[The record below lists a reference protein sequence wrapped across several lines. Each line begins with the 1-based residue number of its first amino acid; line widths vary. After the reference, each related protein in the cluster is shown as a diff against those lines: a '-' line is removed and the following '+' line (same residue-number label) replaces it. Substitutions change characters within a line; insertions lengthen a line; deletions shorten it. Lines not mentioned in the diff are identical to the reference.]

1 MYGSPVNVARIRV
14 IGVGG
19 GGNNAVDRMID
30 AGIKSA
36 EFVAMNTDYQALIR
50 SKAELKIQLGAE
62 LTKGLG
68 AGADPS
74 IGEKAAQES
83 IDQIKEVLQDND
95 LVFITA
101 GMGGGTGTGAAP
113 VVASIAREM
122 GILTVAVVTKP
133 FNFEGKKRMENAE
146 KGIENLRQYVD
157 TLVIIP
163 NEKLLSVVPKG
174 TPIVKAFQVADDVL
188 RQGIQGI
195 SDLIVNPAL
204 INLDFNDVRTV
215 MSDKG
220 LAHMGIGCGEGE
232 NRTLEAVRQ
241 AVQSPLLETDIE
253 GATGVIINVTGGL
266 DISLSEVA
274 EASKLVQ
281 DVVDSSANIIFG
293 AGVDEELGDKVV
305 VTIRIPKREFA
316 QEENVL
322 LAELLITPEEEDEE
336 NSEPAESS
344 ELLDM
349 ESEEEYVQVEF
360 EGESHSL
367 SESITAKE
375 LHHMGSV
382 LSRKEVP
389 IEEEV
394 KAAETI
400 CKLHDSPML
409 QEIEKVAGGR
419 VHELLERV
427 MNQAPKAVQ
436 SGNFDYSKFI
446 KI

>member
-163 NEKLLSVVPKG
+163 NEKILSVVPKG

-305 VTIRIPKREFA
+305 VTIIATGFNGHTQRTPEFDMGA
-316 QEENVL
+316 KLFDANAFHATAEENKKEDL
-322 LAELLITPEEEDEE
+322 NSIRAEIAA
-336 NSEPAESS
+336 EPAPAREPVMAGARTGEVNSS
-344 ELLDM
+344 RMDTGDKDIP
-349 ESEEEYVQVEF
+349 EF
-360 EGESHSL
+360 L
-367 SESITAKE
+367 RMIR
-375 LHHMGSV
+375 
-382 LSRKEVP
+382 SR
-389 IEEEV
+389 
-394 KAAETI
+394 
-400 CKLHDSPML
+400 S
-409 QEIEKVAGGR
+409 
-419 VHELLERV
+419 
-427 MNQAPKAVQ
+427 N
-436 SGNFDYSKFI
+436 
-446 KI
+446 

>member
-305 VTIRIPKREFA
+305 VTIIATGFNGHTQRTPEFDMGA
-316 QEENVL
+316 KLFDANAFQATAEENKKEDFNSIR
-322 LAELLITPEEEDEE
+322 AEIAA
-336 NSEPAESS
+336 EPAPATAREPVMAGARTGEVNSS
-344 ELLDM
+344 RMDTGDKDIP
-349 ESEEEYVQVEF
+349 EF
-360 EGESHSL
+360 L
-367 SESITAKE
+367 RMIR
-375 LHHMGSV
+375 
-382 LSRKEVP
+382 SR
-389 IEEEV
+389 
-394 KAAETI
+394 
-400 CKLHDSPML
+400 S
-409 QEIEKVAGGR
+409 
-419 VHELLERV
+419 
-427 MNQAPKAVQ
+427 N
-436 SGNFDYSKFI
+436 
-446 KI
+446 

>member
-305 VTIRIPKREFA
+305 VTIIATGFNGHTQRTPEFDMGA
-316 QEENVL
+316 KLFDANAFQATAEENKKEDL
-322 LAELLITPEEEDEE
+322 NSIRAEIAA
-336 NSEPAESS
+336 EPAPAPAREPVMSGARTGEVNSS
-344 ELLDM
+344 RMDTGDKDIP
-349 ESEEEYVQVEF
+349 EF
-360 EGESHSL
+360 L
-367 SESITAKE
+367 RMIR
-375 LHHMGSV
+375 
-382 LSRKEVP
+382 SR
-389 IEEEV
+389 
-394 KAAETI
+394 
-400 CKLHDSPML
+400 S
-409 QEIEKVAGGR
+409 
-419 VHELLERV
+419 
-427 MNQAPKAVQ
+427 N
-436 SGNFDYSKFI
+436 
-446 KI
+446 

>member
-83 IDQIKEVLQDND
+83 IEQIKEVLQDND

-113 VVASIAREM
+113 VVASLAREM

-133 FNFEGKKRMENAE
+133 FNFEGKRRMENAE

-215 MSDKG
+215 MSNKG

-305 VTIRIPKREFA
+305 VTIIATGFNGHVQRTPEFDMGA
-316 QEENVL
+316 KLFDASAFQASVEENKKDDLNAVR
-322 LAELLITPEEEDEE
+322 AEIVQTETPVREPVMAGARQGEV
-336 NSEPAESS
+336 NSSRMDTGDKDIP
-344 ELLDM
+344 
-349 ESEEEYVQVEF
+349 EF
-360 EGESHSL
+360 L
-367 SESITAKE
+367 RMIR
-375 LHHMGSV
+375 
-382 LSRKEVP
+382 SR
-389 IEEEV
+389 
-394 KAAETI
+394 
-400 CKLHDSPML
+400 S
-409 QEIEKVAGGR
+409 
-419 VHELLERV
+419 
-427 MNQAPKAVQ
+427 N
-436 SGNFDYSKFI
+436 
-446 KI
+446 

>member
-305 VTIRIPKREFA
+305 VTIIATGFNGHTQRTPEFDMGA
-316 QEENVL
+316 KLFDANAFQATAEENKKEDL
-322 LAELLITPEEEDEE
+322 NSIRAEIAA
-336 NSEPAESS
+336 EPAPAPAREPVMAGARTGEVNSS
-344 ELLDM
+344 RIDTGDKDIP
-349 ESEEEYVQVEF
+349 EF
-360 EGESHSL
+360 L
-367 SESITAKE
+367 RMIR
-375 LHHMGSV
+375 
-382 LSRKEVP
+382 SR
-389 IEEEV
+389 
-394 KAAETI
+394 
-400 CKLHDSPML
+400 S
-409 QEIEKVAGGR
+409 
-419 VHELLERV
+419 
-427 MNQAPKAVQ
+427 N
-436 SGNFDYSKFI
+436 
-446 KI
+446 

>member
-215 MSDKG
+215 MSDIG

-305 VTIRIPKREFA
+305 VTIIATGFNGHTQRTPEFDMGA
-316 QEENVL
+316 KLFDANAFQATAEENKKEDL
-322 LAELLITPEEEDEE
+322 NSIRAEIAA
-336 NSEPAESS
+336 EPAPAPAREPVMAGARTGEVNSS
-344 ELLDM
+344 RMDTGDKDIP
-349 ESEEEYVQVEF
+349 EF
-360 EGESHSL
+360 L
-367 SESITAKE
+367 RMIR
-375 LHHMGSV
+375 
-382 LSRKEVP
+382 SR
-389 IEEEV
+389 
-394 KAAETI
+394 
-400 CKLHDSPML
+400 S
-409 QEIEKVAGGR
+409 
-419 VHELLERV
+419 
-427 MNQAPKAVQ
+427 N
-436 SGNFDYSKFI
+436 
-446 KI
+446 

>member
-305 VTIRIPKREFA
+305 VTIIATGFNGHTQRTPEFDMGA
-316 QEENVL
+316 KLFDANAFQATAEENKKEDL
-322 LAELLITPEEEDEE
+322 NSIRAEIAA
-336 NSEPAESS
+336 EPAREPVMAGARTGEVNSS
-344 ELLDM
+344 RMDTGDKDIP
-349 ESEEEYVQVEF
+349 EF
-360 EGESHSL
+360 L
-367 SESITAKE
+367 RMIR
-375 LHHMGSV
+375 
-382 LSRKEVP
+382 SR
-389 IEEEV
+389 
-394 KAAETI
+394 
-400 CKLHDSPML
+400 S
-409 QEIEKVAGGR
+409 
-419 VHELLERV
+419 
-427 MNQAPKAVQ
+427 N
-436 SGNFDYSKFI
+436 
-446 KI
+446 

>member
-1 MYGSPVNVARIRV
+1 MYSSPVNVARIRV

-113 VVASIAREM
+113 VVASIACEM

-305 VTIRIPKREFA
+305 VTIIATGFNGHTQRTPEFDMGA
-316 QEENVL
+316 KLFDANAFHATAEENKKEDL
-322 LAELLITPEEEDEE
+322 NSIRAEIAA
-336 NSEPAESS
+336 EPAPAPAREPVMAGARTGEVNSS
-344 ELLDM
+344 RMDTGDKDIP
-349 ESEEEYVQVEF
+349 EF
-360 EGESHSL
+360 L
-367 SESITAKE
+367 RMIR
-375 LHHMGSV
+375 
-382 LSRKEVP
+382 SR
-389 IEEEV
+389 
-394 KAAETI
+394 
-400 CKLHDSPML
+400 S
-409 QEIEKVAGGR
+409 
-419 VHELLERV
+419 
-427 MNQAPKAVQ
+427 N
-436 SGNFDYSKFI
+436 
-446 KI
+446 